1 MMSYADEKT
10 YLSLADKYG
19 FKNVSSDPA
28 EIRRNIALAQIKI
41 DELTFGRIRQ
51 KGFENLTEF
60 QQEMVSGAVCAQ
72 ADHIAENGFDD
83 GQSVESYSVLDIS
96 VSVGDSK
103 SESGR
108 LGVSA
113 LALSL
118 LRQSGLMERL
128 C

>member
-10 YLSLADKYG
+10 YLSLSETYG
-19 FKNVSSDPA
+19 FLMTDPL
-28 EIRRNIALAQIKI
+28 EIKRNISLAQVKI
-41 DELTFGRIRQ
+41 DELTFGRIRK
-51 KGFENLTEF
+51 KGFENLTDF
-60 QQEMVSGAVCAQ
+60 QRDMISRAVCAQ
-72 ADHIAENGFDD
+72 ADYIAENGFDD

-118 LRQSGLMERL
+118 LRLSGLTERL

>member
-10 YLSLADKYG
+10 YLSLSEMYG
-19 FKNVSSDPA
+19 FLMTDPL
-28 EIRRNIALAQIKI
+28 EIKRNISLAQVKI
-41 DELTFGRIRQ
+41 DELTFGRIRK
-51 KGFENLTEF
+51 KGFENLTDF
-60 QQEMVSGAVCAQ
+60 QRDMISRAVCAQ
-72 ADHIAENGFDD
+72 ADYIAENGFDD

-108 LGVSA
+108 IGVSA

-118 LRQSGLMERL
+118 LRLSGLTERL